1 MYINCDLRDH
11 MLSGFPAFT
20 PIHLIRSSIFRMLVR
35 IVLVFKSLLTF
46 CSLIVV
52 LFPEACSKYCSFK
65 FNRFLSTKNERYS
78 SKVLLPAG
86 VLSAAYFGISLKY
99 LYFFIN
105 AFVLSTSLYSK
116 QITNKGSN
124 CHRYCAP

>member
-1 MYINCDLRDH
+1 
-11 MLSGFPAFT
+11 MLIVILETICCLGFRLLHQPTLYGHQF
-20 PIHLIRSSIFRMLVR
+20 FRMLVR
-35 IVLVFKSLLTF
+35 IVLAFKSLLTF
-46 CSLIVV
+46 CSLLVV
-52 LFPEACSKYCSFK
+52 PFPQACPKYCCFK
-65 FNRFLSTKNERYS
+65 FNRFLSTKNERHA

-105 AFVLSTSLYSK
+105 TFVLSTGLYSK